1 MKRSKDHLLGP
12 CENILL
18 ECVSD
23 DEDETLDD
31 LEEIPLQSR
40 FSAKADK
47 TANKAARFAKR
58 RLG

>member
-1 MKRSKDHLLGP
+1 MLGP

-18 ECVSD
+18 ESVSD

-47 TANKAARFAKR
+47 TANKASRFAKK